1 MVLIRKPSEKVG
13 FLDQTLIEDLRCWGL
28 IRGKLTPDLSRG
40 CRGEAMLLRWGHLD
54 HRNRREAISG
64 GWCTV
69 VHGGVHLVS
78 EYQRQ
83 RGNGGSF
90 SVYIGDLISPFVFSD
105 AGDDDDLMEED
116 PSEFDT
122 GFGNILVVDNL
133 PVVPKEKF
141 EKLEG
146 VVQKIYSQLGVI
158 KEDGLWMPVDP
169 ETQKTL
175 RYCFIE
181 YNTPQEAEL
190 SKEKTH
196 GYKLDMSH
204 IFVVNMFDDIEKFLK
219 VPDEWARPEIKP
231 YVPRENLQQWLTDE
245 KARDQFVIR
254 ACNDTEVLWNDAR
267 QLKPEL
273 VYKRSVSELISS
285 LCSFSYPFMDYLCNS
300 HGRVVLS
307 WSSTTK
313 NDDEE
318 AIEQRL
324 KKKKHRQQQRSSL
337 GLVGEGDERAAMV
350 VWTLG
355 FNSGLGV
362 WTKKMKRGGCI
373 AGC

>member
-1 MVLIRKPSEKVG
+1 
-13 FLDQTLIEDLRCWGL
+13 
-28 IRGKLTPDLSRG
+28 
-40 CRGEAMLLRWGHLD
+40 
-54 HRNRREAISG
+54 
-64 GWCTV
+64 
-69 VHGGVHLVS
+69 
-78 EYQRQ
+78 
-83 RGNGGSF
+83 
-90 SVYIGDLISPFVFSD
+90 
-105 AGDDDDLMEED
+105 MEED

-231 YVPRENLQQWLTDE
+231 YVPRWLTDE

-273 VYKRSVSELISS
+273 VYKRSRTGS
-285 LCSFSYPFMDYLCNS
+285 LDEEDEERGVYCWVLKTKGEGAGS
-300 HGRVVLS
+300 HGR
-307 WSSTTK
+307 WSSGKKTIQHGK
-313 NDDEE
+313 PWEGAWFGDGEE
-318 AIEQRL
+318 EEER
-324 KKKKHRQQQRSSL
+324 
-337 GLVGEGDERAAMV
+337 GEG
-350 VWTLG
+350 G
-355 FNSGLGV
+355 
-362 WTKKMKRGGCI
+362 
-373 AGC
+373 